1 MIPEPENKVG
11 AVEGHKETTD
21 KAIFVHTPYKLEKWD
36 AKKIEDSLVKETGIA
51 QQTAHIIAHIIDRD
65 IKNGKYGENVDTNFI
80 RSLAYATLLD
90 FGLHDYA
97 NKYRLLAIPLY
108 DARDI
113 IMNPNRE
120 NANIPHNPEATNL
133 TLAETIKKQFM
144 LSEVFSKE
152 VAEAHALG
160 DIHLHDLGFGDR
172 PYCSGQ
178 NLAYLIKYGLS
189 LPNAMNIAR
198 PAKHPHT
205 LLAHMVKFSA
215 ALQGSFAGA
224 IGWDAINIFF
234 APFLEGMSDKELH
247 QLAQE
252 LIFEYSQQAVAR
264 GGQAIFSDLN
274 FYWEIPRHF
283 RDVDALGPGGV
294 RTGKK
299 YKDYQK
305 EAQRFVWAI
314 FDIYKDG
321 DGTGRPFFFPK
332 PLVHITEEFFRT
344 EGHESFLEHI
354 CEVATKKGN
363 TYFVFDRGETAKISE
378 CCRLGFKLNQS
389 DLEDAKTPWKM
400 RYTALQNVTLNLPR
414 AAYKAKGDTD
424 ALFREIDRMMELAV
438 SAHKS
443 KKKFIEELL
452 SMKEHGPLALLAME
466 KEKGEPYLR
475 MNRASYL
482 IGLLGL
488 NELVQYH
495 TGKQL
500 HESEEAFDFGMK
512 VINYMYLKTKQ
523 LSQREGMKFVMEQTP
538 AESTS
543 YRFAKLD
550 FENFPESRK
559 VIKGNQ
565 DTGNIYYTNSTQ
577 LNISAPLDYLTRIYL
592 EGRYHDPIEAGA
604 ISHVW
609 LGESEPPKE
618 SLANIVRKTF
628 RNTRNA
634 QIAFSPEFTT
644 CNNCFRVHRGLEK
657 TCSACGSDNVDY
669 VTRVTGYFSKVSG
682 WNKGKKAELVDRYK
696 VTGNIEFNDIKAREL
711 PKDGIWV
718 FGYEPVDG
726 INQSCEK
733 CEAVKDYFRKHQ
745 IPFVFY
751 NINTLEGRMLL
762 SELDLYGAAEKRIP
776 VIIYRGQIVDGIDP
790 HVKVAEAYMKEA
802 GLTKAN

>member
-1 MIPEPENKVG
+1 MPKDIG
-11 AVEGHKETTD
+11 ETTER
-21 KAIFVHTPYKLEKWD
+21 AIFVQTPDKVEKWN
-36 AKKIEDSLVKETGIA
+36 AKRIEDSLIKETGLH
-51 QQTAHIIAHIIDRD
+51 QQTARIVAHYIDRD
-65 IKNGKYGENVDTNFI
+65 IKAGKYGDNIDTNFI
-80 RSLAYATLLD
+80 RSLAYATLRDLGLSEEARKYQQ
-90 FGLHDYA
+90 FSIPLHDA
-97 NKYRLLAIPLY
+97 KEM
-108 DARDI
+108 

-144 LSEVFSKE
+144 LSEVFSGD
-152 VAEAHALG
+152 VASAHAQG

-198 PAKHPHT
+198 PAKHAHT
-205 LLAHMVKFSA
+205 LLAHMIKFSA
-215 ALQGSFAGA
+215 ALQGHFAGA
-224 IGWDAINIFF
+224 IGWDAVNVFF
-234 APFLEGMSDKELH
+234 APFLEGVDDKELH
-247 QLAQE
+247 QLSQE
-252 LIFEYSQQAVAR
+252 LLFEYSQQAVAR

-283 RDVDALGPGGV
+283 RDVEALGPGGMK
-294 RTGKK
+294 TGKK
-299 YKDYQK
+299 YKEYQK

-344 EGHESFLEHI
+344 DGHESFLEHI
-354 CEVATKKGN
+354 CDVATKKGN

-400 RYTALQNVTLNLPR
+400 RYSAIQNVTLNLPR
-414 AAYKAKGDTD
+414 AAYRAKGDD
-424 ALFREIDRMMELAV
+424 KILFEEIDKMMELAV
-438 SAHKS
+438 KAHKS
-443 KKKFIEELL
+443 KKGFIEEIL
-452 SMKEHGPLALLAME
+452 SHKEYGPLALLAME

-488 NELVQYH
+488 NEMVQYH
-495 TGKQL
+495 IGKQL
-500 HESEEAFDFGMK
+500 HESPEAFNFGMN
-512 VINYMYLKTKQ
+512 VINYMYLKTKK
-523 LSQREGMKFVMEQTP
+523 LSERENMKFVMEQTP

-550 FENFPESRK
+550 LEAFPESRN

-565 DTGNIYYTNSTQ
+565 ETGNIYYTNSTQ
-577 LNISAPLDYLTRIYL
+577 LNISSDLDYLTRIYY
-592 EGRYHDPIEAGA
+592 EGLYHDSIEAGA

-609 LGESEPPKE
+609 LGESQPPKE
-618 SLANIVRKTF
+618 SLANVVRKTF
-628 RNTRNA
+628 KNTRNA

-657 TCSACGSDNVDY
+657 TCNTCGSDNVDY

-682 WNKGKKAELVDRYK
+682 WNKGKKAELLDRHK
-696 VTGNIEFNDIKAREL
+696 VTDNHIDVIDISPPKL
-711 PKDGIWV
+711 PENGIHV
-718 FGYEPVDG
+718 FGYSPVAG
-726 INQSCEK
+726 ISQDCEK
-733 CEAVKDYFRKHQ
+733 CNAVKEYFEKQ
-745 IPFVFY
+745 GIPYNFY
-751 NINTLEGRMLL
+751 NLNTLEGRNIL
-762 SELDLYGAAEKRIP
+762 SKLNLYAQAEKRIP
-776 VIIYRGQIVDGIDP
+776 VIIYNGKVVEGIEP
-790 HVKVAEAYMKEA
+790 HVRVAEAYNSSKEPVKPSKVSA
-802 GLTKAN
+802 